1 MGASPS
7 SLDRHVWTAPPS
19 SRAGRC
25 TASSDAQGQRSPRPS
40 RRRPWG
46 SRRCITGRCPSPW
59 VLDDTAC
66 PWCWCVSL
74 PIWRTLARSPPDR
87 QLVASASDRR
97 RGRRPSHKV
106 RAGLTAT
113 AARPLGRSSLRSS
126 RRSARTAIAH
136 RRSLSMHQMEHRSAR
151 HGVSRR
157 SLVPHDALQDETRR
171 CPMDQQRQP
180 RDTASTARR
189 DHAGLRSPPLK
200 VLPTRQPI
208 RANAC
213 GCGSPIDR
221 RASRRAARTC
231 TSAQL
236 DRVT

>member
-1 MGASPS
+1 
-7 SLDRHVWTAPPS
+7 
-19 SRAGRC
+19 
-25 TASSDAQGQRSPRPS
+25 
-40 RRRPWG
+40 
-46 SRRCITGRCPSPW
+46 
-59 VLDDTAC
+59 
-66 PWCWCVSL
+66 
-74 PIWRTLARSPPDR
+74 
-87 QLVASASDRR
+87 
-97 RGRRPSHKV
+97 
-106 RAGLTAT
+106 
-113 AARPLGRSSLRSS
+113 
-126 RRSARTAIAH
+126 
-136 RRSLSMHQMEHRSAR
+136 
-151 HGVSRR
+151 
-157 SLVPHDALQDETRR
+157 
-171 CPMDQQRQP
+171 MDQQRQP